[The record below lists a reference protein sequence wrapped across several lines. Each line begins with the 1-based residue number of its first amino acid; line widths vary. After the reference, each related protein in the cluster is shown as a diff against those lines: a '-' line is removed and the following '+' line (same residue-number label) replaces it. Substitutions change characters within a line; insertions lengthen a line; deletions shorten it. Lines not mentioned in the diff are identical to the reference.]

1 MQNTSTAALGIS
13 GNMRMLISMPTT
25 QPHHMS
31 CKVYVTTMN
40 FHASA
45 RLLIRTE
52 KTVVVCPM
60 IRVAIL

>member
-1 MQNTSTAALGIS
+1 
-13 GNMRMLISMPTT
+13 
-25 QPHHMS
+25 MS